1 MKIRVG
7 VVTAIVVV
15 IAAMSAWSNR
25 RAIDASLNHNAG
37 TPTAAQTNGLV
48 EPNSTALLRFAIAG
62 DVGTGGEAAYRTS
75 AIMDELEVQRSFD
88 ALLLLGDNVYE
99 NGDPADVGVKVLEPF
114 GPVLDGETQMLA
126 VLGNHD
132 VRNDNG
138 AAQAEALGMPG
149 RWYTTEIGTVTIISL
164 DSTQASNPEQ
174 RAWLDATLASVTT
187 QWTIVTMH
195 HPPFSA
201 GWHGDHQG
209 AQAYFV
215 PLFEEYGVDL
225 VFSGHDHDYQR
236 STPINGVTYVVTGAA
251 AKLRATGIED
261 FTAVSWSTHNFVDLV
276 VYPDRL
282 EMQAIDHDSRAIDAF
297 SIYTD

>member
-1 MKIRVG
+1 MKTRVG
-7 VVTAIVVV
+7 VATAIVLV
-15 IAAMSAWSNR
+15 IAAMSAWTNR
-25 RAIDASLNHNAG
+25 RVIDASLNHNAG
-37 TPTAAQTNGLV
+37 APTAAQTGALV
-48 EPNSTALLRFAIAG
+48 EPDDTALLRFAIAG

-75 AIMDELEVQRSFD
+75 AIMNELEAERAFD

-99 NGDPADVGVKVLEPF
+99 DGDPADVGAKVLEPF
-114 GPVLDGETQMLA
+114 GPVLDGGTQMLA

-138 AAQAEALGMPG
+138 PGQADALGMPG
-149 RWYTTEIGTVTIISL
+149 RWYATEIDTVTIISL

-174 RAWLDATLASVTT
+174 RAWLDATLDSITT
-187 QWTIVTMH
+187 QWTIVMMH

-201 GWHGDHQG
+201 GWHGNHPG
-209 AQAYFV
+209 AQTHLV

-236 STPINGVTYVVTGAA
+236 SAPINGVVYIVTGAA
-251 AKLRATGIED
+251 AKLRATGSDD

-276 VYPDRL
+276 VYLDRL
-282 EMQAIDHDSRAIDAF
+282 EMQAINHDMRAIDVF
-297 SIYTD
+297 SVAAD